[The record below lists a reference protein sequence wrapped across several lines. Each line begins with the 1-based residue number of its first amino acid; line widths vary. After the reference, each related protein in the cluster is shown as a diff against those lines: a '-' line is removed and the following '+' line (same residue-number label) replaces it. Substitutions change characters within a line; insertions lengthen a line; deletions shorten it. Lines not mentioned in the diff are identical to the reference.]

1 MAFEISSGFVQKIAQ
16 EKEDSSAR
24 LLNPWEEQLWDI
36 HRQMRDAYR
45 SSLLSKPQ
53 GLRRLSEYDLKL
65 YISKQIVDF
74 TSQYGD
80 LFDSTGN
87 KKQSSYLSE
96 DNTVFIEE
104 WKQIADA
111 VDCIDVGDIE
121 MLTISQLSAF
131 HKTAINGY
139 SSLSVKLQQFA
150 IPALVTSHSRSVKES
165 HKELQLLM
173 RPTSLAGWVWS
184 LIARDI
190 ADGITY
196 SPCTGNTFLPGGEKE
211 RLSKRLAVPC
221 GREVPNFSPMGR
233 KMMHCSRVCSQRY
246 YRKKQTQ
253 QKNVL
258 SGEIITLEAETRNI
272 NNFKYGTPAGE
283 AEFLN
288 EFTKRMPKELRTL
301 PPLPHWVR
309 KS

>member
-1 MAFEISSGFVQKIAQ
+1 MTFEIPSGFVQKIAQ
-16 EKEDSSAR
+16 EKEDSPTR
-24 LLNPWEEQLWDI
+24 VLNPWEEQLWDI

-53 GLRRLSEYDLKL
+53 GLRRLSGYDLKL

-80 LFDSTGN
+80 LFDSTGS

-96 DNTVFIEE
+96 DNAVFIEE

-111 VDCIDVGDIE
+111 VECIDSGDIE
-121 MLTISQLSAF
+121 MLTTSHISPF
-131 HKTAINGY
+131 HKTAVAGY
-139 SSLSVKLQQFA
+139 SLLSVKLQQFA
-150 IPALVTSHSRSVKES
+150 IPALVTPYLRSVKKP
-165 HKELQLLM
+165 HQELQLLM
-173 RPTSLAGWVWS
+173 RPISLAGWVWL

-196 SPCTGNTFLPGGEKE
+196 SPCTGNKFLLGGERE
-211 RLSKRLAVPC
+211 RLSRRLALPC

-253 QKNVL
+253 KKNIL
-258 SGEIITLEAETRNI
+258 SGETITLEAETRNTS
-272 NNFKYGTPAGE
+272 NFKYGTPAGE

-288 EFTKRMPKELRTL
+288 ESAMGTSKEFRIL